1 MNPNAL
7 EVARQTLLVLLPES
21 LILLTAT
28 IMMTAGAFVRRPR
41 RVWSLT
47 AAGPWWRRWSP

>member
-1 MNPNAL
+1 MNPTAL

-41 RVWSLT
+41 RVWSPSMT
-47 AAGPWWRRWSP
+47 SSWTTKAV